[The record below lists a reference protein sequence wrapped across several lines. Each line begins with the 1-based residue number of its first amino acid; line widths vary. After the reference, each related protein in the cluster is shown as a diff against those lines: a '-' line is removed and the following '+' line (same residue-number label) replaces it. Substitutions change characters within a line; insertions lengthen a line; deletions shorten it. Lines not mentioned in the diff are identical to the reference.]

1 MKSNYSYNTC
11 SSLPS
16 IVPRLFHSLNSD
28 KQALVV
34 SAAQSQISESLQ
46 AFIYLFIYLFIFNL
60 SDSTP
65 LNGIF

>member
-1 MKSNYSYNTC
+1 MKSNYSYDTC

-34 SAAQSQISESLQ
+34 FAAQSQISESLQ
-46 AFIYLFIYLFIFNL
+46 AFIYLFIFNL

>member
-34 SAAQSQISESLQ
+34 FAAQSQISESLQ
-46 AFIYLFIYLFIFNL
+46 AFIYLFIFNL